1 MKKYQMYVGGEWIN
15 PSSGE
20 WFESFN
26 PFTGEPWALI
36 ARGNAQDADQAIR
49 TAHTAF
55 TEGPWPQMTASQR
68 GHIMGF
74 WADEAG
80 PMPGRVSLCTVCGM
94 AGKYYFAEMKA
105 VGGAVY
111 LGCRT
116 QKQM

>member
-1 MKKYQMYVGGEWIN
+1 MTARKDTPAN
-15 PSSGE
+15 RA
-20 WFESFN
+20 
-26 PFTGEPWALI
+26 AL
-36 ARGNAQDADQAIR
+36 QAGIG
-49 TAHTAF
+49 A
-55 TEGPWPQMTASQR
+55 TASQR